1 MGSFDL
7 WLARRTVGEVLFDS
21 EVANLIR
28 RHYPQA
34 MRLTYG
40 SFSSFFSPFRRSI
53 RDTDCSKRD
62 RIPFLIV
69 FPEKAIPIERQ
80 LDRIR
85 FDDQRCVARLRLTS
99 LVPNLGEEL
108 SSLPYLIFDVEC
120 GGLTEGMAA
129 EESAS
134 VFESESRSALTVEEG
149 VALLTHAPNALR
161 RHNIGCAGHL
171 LDECFVP
178 VFGRCP
184 LSGPILTVFGKKSA
198 KPDLGFASCGRRLRF
213 GEALKF

>member
-85 FDDQRCVARLRLTS
+85 FDDQRCVARLKLTNRP
-99 LVPNLGEEL
+99 LFHIFETLLNLQESTL
-108 SSLPYLIFDVEC
+108 CQFLI
-120 GGLTEGMAA
+120 G
-129 EESAS
+129 
-134 VFESESRSALTVEEG
+134 
-149 VALLTHAPNALR
+149 
-161 RHNIGCAGHL
+161 NIFLCYNHL
-171 LDECFVP
+171 FHTIRKDTIVYIFY
-178 VFGRCP
+178 
-184 LSGPILTVFGKKSA
+184 
-198 KPDLGFASCGRRLRF
+198 
-213 GEALKF
+213 